1 MLFVFACTLIYT
13 ILAVFL
19 QFKQA
24 LKTPW
29 GAPDQAQQKIIPFHE
44 NNKEAS
50 VAMLAESGLPNLS
63 VIHMNKHEKNPHP
76 KPWKES

>member
-1 MLFVFACTLIYT
+1 MLFVLACTLIYT

-19 QFKQA
+19 QFEQA
-24 LKTPW
+24 F
-29 GAPDQAQQKIIPFHE
+29 QAQQKTIPFHE

-50 VAMLAESGLPNLS
+50 VAMVAESGLPNLS

-76 KPWKES
+76 KP